1 MCTDLV
7 AQGALLCAYVCD
19 EVAGLLGHLVQ
30 EHVAK
35 GQAAVSDVV
44 PLQGGTDMETLV
56 EISLSTTRMLSETF
70 DFQHKSTFH
79 SVAFI

>member
-1 MCTDLV
+1 MCVTDLV

-35 GQAAVSDVV
+35 GQAAVSNVV
-44 PLQGGTDMETLV
+44 PLQGGTDKETLL
-56 EISLSTTRMLSETF
+56 ETSLNTIPKLSETF
-70 DFQHKSTFH
+70 DFQHKVRSTL
-79 SVAFI
+79 

>member
-1 MCTDLV
+1 MCVTDLV

-56 EISLSTTRMLSETF
+56 ETSLSTTRMLSETF
-70 DFQHKSTFH
+70 DFQHKVRSTL
-79 SVAFI
+79 

>member
-1 MCTDLV
+1 MCVTDLV

-35 GQAAVSDVV
+35 GQAAVSNVV
-44 PLQGGTDMETLV
+44 PLQGGTDKETLL
-56 EISLSTTRMLSETF
+56 ETSLHTIPKLSETF
-70 DFQHKSTFH
+70 DFQLKVRSTL
-79 SVAFI
+79 